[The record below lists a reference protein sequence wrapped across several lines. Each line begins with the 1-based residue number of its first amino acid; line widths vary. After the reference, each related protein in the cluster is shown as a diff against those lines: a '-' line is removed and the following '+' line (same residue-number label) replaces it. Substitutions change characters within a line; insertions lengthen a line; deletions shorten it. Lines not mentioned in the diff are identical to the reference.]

1 MSTLIISHTAA
12 TGTTITGTTAGDG
25 ANTILTGLGWRFQRT
40 KNRWHLPGSTNTE
53 PDHHRIEAT
62 QTALADDFAL
72 ITNLQQGHTT
82 PGPAAP
88 QPTPPDPSL
97 RQTQALQRK
106 IEKQNRTIN
115 RLNRTLSSSHT
126 VANHTMSIHTT
137 PTGQR
142 RARAEELLA
151 AESARLVELEEE
163 LRELIDAGAVVVSA
177 ANISPGDR
185 ASVLGRWYV
194 VEQVNRRT
202 VTLAVSGGRR
212 NKVEISHLDGHE
224 PQEA

>member
-1 MSTLIISHTAA
+1 
-12 TGTTITGTTAGDG
+12 
-25 ANTILTGLGWRFQRT
+25 
-40 KNRWHLPGSTNTE
+40 
-53 PDHHRIEAT
+53 
-62 QTALADDFAL
+62 
-72 ITNLQQGHTT
+72 
-82 PGPAAP
+82 
-88 QPTPPDPSL
+88 
-97 RQTQALQRK
+97 
-106 IEKQNRTIN
+106 
-115 RLNRTLSSSHT
+115 
-126 VANHTMSIHTT
+126 MSIHTT

-177 ANISPGDR
+177 ANIHPGDR